1 ALSKFLIRRDI
12 EGLLT
17 EDIKN
22 KFKNRVEFLRTGA
35 GGSHATYR
43 NNKLSATVVIP
54 VGRKDAHPYL
64 ILKVRKAL
72 KMTYEEFEKK
82 LKDF

>member
-1 ALSKFLIRRDI
+1 MGIGAIKQSKLIKFI
-12 EGLLT
+12 EANGFY
-17 EDIKN
+17 K
-22 KFKNRVEFLRTGA
+22 KRQQ
-35 GGSHATYR
+35 GSHATYR
-43 NNKLSATVVIP
+43 NDKLSATVVIP
-54 VGRKDAHPYL
+54 VGRKDAHPCL

>member
-1 ALSKFLIRRDI
+1 MGFIRRGNKEAMRLI
-12 EGLLT
+12 E
-17 EDIKN
+17 I
-22 KFKNRVEFLRTGA
+22 
-35 GGSHATYR
+35 
-43 NNKLSATVVIP
+43 NKLSATVVIP

-72 KMTYEEFEKK
+72 KITYEEFEKK